1 MSVLSSG
8 YFLIS
13 SAWKNCIKMFFF
25 LLFDANHCLLM
36 QGILQSMALFSRANK
51 RTYSELSY
59 ESHYPGHAWIQV
71 DPNDM
76 FHSGSELHNFLLSQ
90 NKREGAREMV

>member
-1 MSVLSSG
+1 
-8 YFLIS
+8 
-13 SAWKNCIKMFFF
+13 MFFF